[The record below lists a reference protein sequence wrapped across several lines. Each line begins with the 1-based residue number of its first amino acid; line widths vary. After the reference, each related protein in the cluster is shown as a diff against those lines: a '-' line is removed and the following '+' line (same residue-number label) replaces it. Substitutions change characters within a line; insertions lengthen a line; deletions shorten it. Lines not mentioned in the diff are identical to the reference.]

1 MKNLDFYITF
11 PILLCSYSSIISCT
25 QNELPENTNNK
36 ENNDY
41 ISLKLVSYNVKYF
54 SYDNNDP
61 LNYFTIASLMREL
74 KADIICL
81 QELDSCTTRTN
92 GHFQLARFTQ
102 YMGWDNYYFGKAI
115 DYQKGGY
122 GIGISS
128 REKIENSFKIIL
140 PTGAENRIIAI
151 AEFQDYIVASVHL
164 DHKLNQL
171 AEAEEINKN
180 MYKLYQN
187 SNKPVFLLGDFNSK
201 TDSETI
207 SLLKEKWKIISS
219 DKNTFPASS
228 PSQRIDYIMQLKNGI
243 TCTVVET
250 DVPSAYT
257 LTQGDIS
264 RASDHRPV
272 YTIVKFKK
280 NKQTDIQ

>member
-11 PILLCSYSSIISCT
+11 AILLCSYSSIISCT

-92 GHFQLARFTQ
+92 GLYKSYIFNVNIFEHKLRPLSAMYNTIKPFYKFSRL
-102 YMGWDNYYFGKAI
+102 M
-115 DYQKGGY
+115 
-122 GIGISS
+122 ISS
-128 REKIENSFKIIL
+128 DN
-140 PTGAENRIIAI
+140 AENRIIAI